1 VEVFYN
7 LPVWFMFIDEV
18 KISIKAGKGGDG
30 VVSFRR
36 ERYVPKG
43 GPDGGDG
50 GDGGS
55 VILEADRNLSDL
67 SLFNQI
73 KKFRA
78 ESGQNGM
85 TKKMKGKDGEDLIL
99 KVPLGTQVYE
109 NDLLVEDILKHDQRI
124 ILAEGGRGG
133 WGNQHF
139 ATSIKQAPKW
149 SKQGLPGQARLLRL
163 ELKTIADIGLV
174 GLPNAGKS
182 TLLAVLT
189 SARPKIA
196 NYPFTTLAP
205 NLGAIKAKDKIIIL
219 ADIPGLIEGASE
231 GKGLGD
237 KFLRHI
243 ERTKTILHMIDAGSE
258 DIKRDYKTIRS
269 ELELFSKK
277 LAKKKEIVVLNKS
290 DIVFAEELKKKQRSL
305 SRLTKSSVISISS
318 ATGEGIDDLSNL
330 LLVNNE

>member
-1 VEVFYN
+1 
-7 LPVWFMFIDEV
+7 MFIDEV

-73 KKFRA
+73 KKFKA

-149 SKQGLPGQARLLRL
+149 SKQGLPGQTRLLRL

-182 TLLAVLT
+182 TLLSVLT

-205 NLGAIKAKDKIIIL
+205 NLGAIKAKDRTIII

-243 ERTKTILHMIDAGSE
+243 ERTKTILHVIDAGSE

-277 LAKKKEIVVLNKS
+277 LAKKREIVVLNKS
-290 DIVFAEELKKKQRSL
+290 DIIPAGELTKKQRSL

-318 ATGEGIDDLSNL
+318 ATGEGINDLSNI
-330 LLVNNE
+330 LLVSKM

>member
-1 VEVFYN
+1 
-7 LPVWFMFIDEV
+7 MFIDEA
-18 KISIKAGKGGDG
+18 KISVKAGKGGDG

-36 ERYVPKG
+36 ERYEPKG

-50 GDGGS
+50 GGGGS
-55 VILEADRNLSDL
+55 VIIQADRNLSDL
-67 SLFNQI
+67 SLFNRI
-73 KKFRA
+73 KKFSA
-78 ESGQNGM
+78 ENGQNGM
-85 TKKMKGKDGEDLIL
+85 TKKMKGKDGEDLVL
-99 KVPLGTQVYE
+99 KVPLGTQVFE
-109 NDLLVEDILKHDQRI
+109 EDILVEDILKHDQRI

-149 SKQGLPGQARLLRL
+149 SKQGLAGQARLLRM

-182 TLLAVLT
+182 TLLSVLT

-205 NLGAIKAKDKIIIL
+205 NLGAIKAKDRTIII
-219 ADIPGLIEGASE
+219 ADIPGLIEGASL

-243 ERTKTILHMIDAGSE
+243 ERTKTILHIIDASS
-258 DIKRDYKTIRS
+258 DNIKQDYKIIRT
-269 ELELFSKK
+269 ELALFSRK
-277 LAKKKEIVVLNKS
+277 LAKKREIVVLNKS
-290 DIVFAEELKKKQRSL
+290 DIVSAEEIKKKQRLL
-305 SRLTKSSVISISS
+305 SRLTKSNVISVSS
-318 ATGEGIDDLSNL
+318 ATKEGINDLSNL
-330 LLVNNE
+330 LLVSE